1 MILGL
6 SALLERSI
14 ERVLEDKTAIAFSG
28 GIDSTL
34 IATIARKH
42 AKVDLITVG
51 VEGCEDQEF
60 SEKIAKELKLP
71 LHKIVPN
78 ESDIIDAYKKTYSIL
93 PLERKM
99 LEILTPVY
107 LVAETA
113 QKMGHKS
120 VLFGSGAEELFVGYE
135 RYLTYFDEGKDLDSI
150 LKEEF
155 KTLKQRDIAWVEKIC
170 RRFDIEARF
179 PFYNNELAKMM
190 FAVPIEDRIADRE
203 LKKGLLREAA
213 KVLGTP
219 KLALMRRKKAMQ
231 YGSGVHKI
239 IMKNS
244 ESLGREFPA
253 AKNDAR
259 QSNASS

>member
-14 ERVLEDKTAIAFSG
+14 ERSLEDKVAVAFSG

-34 IATIARKH
+34 IATVARKH
-42 AKVDLITVG
+42 AKVDLITIG
-51 VEGCEDQEF
+51 VEGCEDLEF

-71 LHKIVPN
+71 LQKIVLN
-78 ESDIIDAYKKTYSIL
+78 ESDVIDAYKKTHIIL
-93 PLERKM
+93 PLERKT
-99 LEILTPVY
+99 LEILVPVY
-107 LVAETA
+107 EAAKAAHGL
-113 QKMGHKS
+113 GHKS
-120 VLFGSGAEELFVGYE
+120 ILFGSGAEELFVGYE
-135 RYLTYFDEGKDLDSI
+135 RYLTYFDQGKDLDK
-150 LKEEF
+150 LLREEF
-155 KTLKQRDIAWVEKIC
+155 RTLKHRDIAWVEKIC
-170 RRFDIEARF
+170 RRFGIDARF
-179 PFYNNELAKMM
+179 PFYNNDLAKMM

-219 KLALMRRKKAMQ
+219 KLALSRRKKAMQ

-244 ESLGREFPA
+244 ETLDKGFTSAP
-253 AKNDAR
+253 K
-259 QSNASS
+259 